1 MMESEARYTL
11 VGTFVVVLLALA
23 AAAVVWLLRA
33 GDRDDLATYRIYF
46 ARQSLE
52 GLEVRSDVRMK
63 GIRVGAVTGFSF
75 APQRPGTVEVVVS
88 LLPATPVRESTR
100 AIVDRNLVTG
110 LATIRLLNLNEDA
123 PPLKRVEGGSDPVI
137 AEGESRLQQFSETIN
152 QLAERADE
160 TLSRINAT
168 LSGDNQKAIG
178 DTLANLNGA
187 TRDLGRLLGRVDGAV
202 VSIDQAADAIHSAS
216 ATLTG
221 DVHRLADR
229 YDTLGAET
237 AQNVKAITG
246 TVTQLGA
253 DVSLL
258 TRRTET
264 LIADTNVELRQT
276 TPHLRAAAD
285 SLAAASR
292 KLGEPRAALLGPPD
306 ASLGPG
312 EERQ

>member
-11 VGTFVVVLLALA
+11 VGTFVVILLALA
-23 AAAVVWLLRA
+23 TAAVVWLVRA
-33 GDRDDLATYRIYF
+33 GDRNDLATYRIYF

-63 GIRVGAVTGFSF
+63 GIRVGAVTGLSF

-88 LLPATPVRESTR
+88 LLPATPVRQSTR

-110 LATIRLLNLNEDA
+110 LATIRLLTLNEDT
-123 PPLKRVEGGSDPVI
+123 PPLKRVEGEPDPVI
-137 AEGESRLQQFSETIN
+137 AEGESRLQQFSETVN

-168 LSGDNQKAIG
+168 LSSDNQKAIG
-178 DTLANLNGA
+178 DTLANLSVV
-187 TRDLGRLLGRVDGAV
+187 TRDLGQLLGRVDGAV
-202 VSIDQAADAIHSAS
+202 VSIDKAADTVRSAS
-216 ATLTG
+216 VALTS

-237 AQNVKAITG
+237 TQNVKAITG
-246 TVTQLGA
+246 TVTELGA

-258 TRRTET
+258 TRRTES
-264 LIADTNVELRQT
+264 LIADTNAELRLSG
-276 TPHLRAAAD
+276 PHLRAAAD
-285 SLAAASR
+285 SLSAASR
-292 KLGEPRAALLGPPD
+292 KLGEPRAALLGPAD

-312 EERQ
+312 EERR